1 MGYPVKTSWRPWYF
15 SEVGID
21 NANYSK
27 QLGGY
32 MVEYQPPINHKSLIS
47 GGGRF
52 FFATVSGSGHMV
64 PAGAP
69 NKAFDIISRF
79 VHHPMNLY
87 QAPETKLP
95 SSPRKKGSS
104 SALSSDSSR
113 SSLSPGAIAGLVVM
127 ALITF
132 TSLSLSLYCLFI
144 MRRRGTKP
152 PTTQPNNVVNPLQR
166 RLDPQQAAVDAIPS
180 RLDPETHAL

>member
-1 MGYPVKTSWRPWYF
+1 M
-15 SEVGID
+15 D

-32 MVEYQPPINHKSLIS
+32 MVEYQPPVNHKSLIS

-64 PAGAP
+64 PASVP

-87 QAPETKLP
+87 KVPEIKLP
-95 SSPRKKGSS
+95 SFPRKKGSS
-104 SALSSDSSR
+104 SGPSSLSSSG

-127 ALITF
+127 ALITLA
-132 TSLSLSLYCLFI
+132 SLTLSLYCLFI

-152 PTTQPNNVVNPLQR
+152 LTTQPNNVVSPLQR

-180 RLDPETHAL
+180 RLDPEQHTL